1 MSDNG
6 QKFIGRNR
14 APRVQIEYDVETYG
28 AEKQVNLPF
37 VMGVM
42 GDFSG
47 ETGNAAPK
55 IGERNFMEI
64 DVDNFDDRMKAINP
78 GTKFRVPN
86 TLTGEGELSIDLNF
100 ECVDELSPAGVARKV
115 GALNKLMEA
124 REKLNNLIAYMDGKE
139 DAEDLIGKI
148 MGNEELLKS
157 LMESA
162 PSSDETVKPE
172 TEEG

>member
-28 AEKQVNLPF
+28 AEKKVNLPF
-37 VMGVM
+37 IMGVM
-42 GDFSG
+42 GAFSG

-55 IGERNFMEI
+55 VADRKFMEI
-64 DVDNFDDRMKAINP
+64 DCDNFDDRMKAINP
-78 GTKFRVPN
+78 GIKLKVPN
-86 TLTGEGELSIDLNF
+86 TLTGEGELSVDLNF
-100 ECVDELSPAGVARKV
+100 ENMDELSPAGVAKKV

-124 REKLNNLIAYMDGKE
+124 REKLNNLIAYMDGKD

-157 LMESA
+157 LMESSA
-162 PSSDETVKPE
+162 ASDETVKSE